1 MLITSIMGVEWRLPS
16 STDEQRGSQ
25 ADQWVLPGG
34 HTTTTTNTNTMHCT
48 VCTLLEQAYYTAISL
63 THHVTIN
70 YMSSHRPM
78 GLKSECSAQ
87 CVPGGPKLP
96 AGGGSHISCSRP
108 GGLKDIS
115 LDNHPVGLEVCLSV
129 SMWASVCLCVGVL
142 IQSLLCIVQQS
153 VSQSVTDILV
163 LDYCHPDSCWSL
175 IMILEQPL
183 L

>member
-48 VCTLLEQAYYTAISL
+48 VCTMLEQAYYTAISL

-70 YMSSHRPM
+70 HKSSHRPM
-78 GLKSECSAQ
+78 GLKSKCSAQ

-108 GGLKDIS
+108 GGLEDIS
-115 LDNHPVGLEVCLSV
+115 LDNHLVGLEVCPCLCLSV
-129 SMWASVCLCVGVL
+129 SV
-142 IQSLLCIVQQS
+142 
-153 VSQSVTDILV
+153 
-163 LDYCHPDSCWSL
+163 
-175 IMILEQPL
+175 
-183 L
+183 

>member
-1 MLITSIMGVEWRLPS
+1 MPHQHHALHSVHTAWTSLLHCHITDPS
-16 STDEQRGSQ
+16 
-25 ADQWVLPGG
+25 
-34 HTTTTTNTNTMHCT
+34 H
-48 VCTLLEQAYYTAISL
+48 Y
-63 THHVTIN
+63 VTIN
-70 YMSSHRPM
+70 HMSSHRPM
-78 GLKSECSAQ
+78 GLQSECSAQ

>member
-1 MLITSIMGVEWRLPS
+1 
-16 STDEQRGSQ
+16 
-25 ADQWVLPGG
+25 
-34 HTTTTTNTNTMHCT
+34 MHCT
-48 VCTLLEQAYYTAISL
+48 VCTMLEQAYYTAISL

-115 LDNHPVGLEVCLSV
+115 LDNHPVGLEVCPCVCLSV
-129 SMWASVCLCVGVL
+129 YVWASVCLCL
-142 IQSLLCIVQQS
+142 DPIIALHCPALSQS